1 MSGKSAARALFECLR
16 RFRARVKTRMSDKKV
31 QTEEDGTYSMQ
42 TDFFE
47 RLDAISQESREKLNE
62 QIERVQEE
70 ARKLRAQARRLRRAQ
85 QAEKKQRKR
94 LLEQVARSSKAW
106 GQGMLERGGELTS
119 AAGSQLKVGQQKL
132 AERGSQTTQNLAS
145 WGDETTHRLRK
156 QGKHLTQNA
165 ADWRDE
171 TTHRLRKQGQH
182 LVENVADWGEETAH
196 RLRKQGEHLVDN
208 LDERRE
214 EVARKLHKQSRSMSR
229 KLAKQREE
237 MARKLRKQSRALGR
251 NMADRKEDVTR
262 QLRRQ
267 SKALSK
273 QRDRL
278 LEPGRRRGGKVWSIF
293 GFIAGLLLAGGV
305 TYWLVR
311 RGLGRNAPEEE
322 QIELPQRDT
331 LNGTSTP
338 SGGEFRY
345 ARQGGTAVATRPG
358 ATSTE
363 SATKFVG
370 VLSTRRYYP
379 IEQQPEATDLVFFAS
394 EADALAEGF
403 TAAD

>member
-1 MSGKSAARALFECLR
+1 
-16 RFRARVKTRMSDKKV
+16 
-31 QTEEDGTYSMQ
+31 MQ

-47 RLDAISQESREKLNE
+47 RLDALSQESREKLNE

-70 ARKLRAQARRLRRAQ
+70 ARRLRAQARRLRRAQ
-85 QAEKKQRKR
+85 QAEKKQRKK
-94 LLEQVARSSKAW
+94 LLDQVARSGKAW
-106 GQGMLERGGELTS
+106 SQGMLERGGELTS
-119 AAGSQLKVGQQKL
+119 AAGTQLKTGRQML
-132 AERGSQTTQNLAS
+132 LERGSKTGQNLAD

-165 ADWRDE
+165 ADWGDE
-171 TTHRLRKQGQH
+171 TAHRLRKQGQH
-182 LVENVADWGEETAH
+182 LVENVTDWGEETAH
-196 RLRKQGEHLVDN
+196 RLRKQGQHLVEN

-214 EVARKLHKQSRSMSR
+214 EVARKLRKQSRSMSR

-237 MARKLRKQSRALGR
+237 MARQLRKQSRALSR
-251 NMADRKEDVTR
+251 NVGDRKEEVAR
-262 QLRRQ
+262 Q
-267 SKALSK
+267 LSK

-278 LEPGRRRGGKVWSIF
+278 LESGRNKRVGKIWSIF

-311 RGLGRNAPEEE
+311 RGFGRRAPEEE
-322 QIELPQRDT
+322 QIELPQRET
-331 LNGTSTP
+331 LNGSTISP
-338 SGGEFRY
+338 GGEIRY

-358 ATSTE
+358 ATETE
-363 SATKFVG
+363 PATRFVG

-379 IEQQPEATDLVFFAS
+379 IEQQPEANDLVFFAS

-403 TAAD
+403 TSAG